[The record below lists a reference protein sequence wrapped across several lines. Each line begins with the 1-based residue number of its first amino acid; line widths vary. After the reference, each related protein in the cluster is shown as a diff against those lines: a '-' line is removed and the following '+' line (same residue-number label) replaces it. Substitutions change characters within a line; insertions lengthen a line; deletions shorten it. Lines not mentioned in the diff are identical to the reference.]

1 MHVQRKPTIVILDRL
16 IQRYVIQ
23 YFLLYISSFFK
34 LIGRLIIWPQIRPL
48 FLLGT
53 RQQFCMHHCTISIDV
68 IITIFIYIVLI
79 FSSITIIFKTINL
92 PVLHH
97 VWLEKKVCGVCLK
110 TARVD
115 KRQRGETVSWKR
127 IFQ

>member
-1 MHVQRKPTIVILDRL
+1 
-16 IQRYVIQ
+16 
-23 YFLLYISSFFK
+23 
-34 LIGRLIIWPQIRPL
+34 
-48 FLLGT
+48 
-53 RQQFCMHHCTISIDV
+53 MHHCTISIDV

-79 FSSITIIFKTINL
+79 FSSITTIFKTIIL

-97 VWLEKKVCGVCLK
+97 VWLEKKVSSICLK

-127 IFQ
+127 IIQ